1 MGNKR
6 EATSAPATPAQ
17 PRSEKAN
24 SVQKKKD
31 SKKGEESLGAESE
44 NEKHK
49 AAATDD
55 QETPGGQSAKKKDSG
70 KKGAGKANGSAKSAG
85 PDAGGDK
92 KNMMDV
98 DGGGKANKDAGQDA
112 GKSRGKKKHS
122 EGKHEG
128 KGGGGAAKSGE
139 DSVESKLK
147 ADWTPSKVL
156 YSADGKLLLGACG
169 GTTVEVL
176 SVSGGMMLF
185 ELQDHKAAVTDIVL
199 HPVKDTQ
206 VFTSS
211 LDGSIRLWDLT
222 RGELV
227 KAWKCGYPIRHLLL
241 SPDGTKAYASSLKAI
256 PGGHDGDGKPT
267 EAQVVGAVYEIV
279 LDTTKQRRLFKC
291 RNIARL
297 AMSSDGVLAAVSGRE
312 VIVWRENY
320 REPGMCLPD
329 VCVYMC
335 MYMYMDIC
343 VYSHRKTLRSAYYVP
358 CICMY
363 TSTQAGICA
372 T

>member
-6 EATSAPATPAQ
+6 ESTSAPATPAQ

-31 SKKGEESLGAESE
+31 KKRGEESLGADSE
-44 NEKHK
+44 NEKQK
-49 AAATDD
+49 AATDD
-55 QETPGGQSAKKKDSG
+55 QGTPEHSAKKKETG
-70 KKGAGKANGSAKSAG
+70 KKSGSKTNSSAKSAG
-85 PDAGGDK
+85 PDAADK
-92 KNMMDV
+92 KSMMDV
-98 DGGGKANKDAGQDA
+98 DGCAKGNKDAGQDA
-112 GKSRGKKKHS
+112 GKSKAKKKNP

-128 KGGGGAAKSGE
+128 KTVGDAAKSGE
-139 DSVESKLK
+139 DALETKLK

-169 GTTVEVL
+169 GKTVEVL

-227 KAWKCGYPIRHLLL
+227 KAWKCGYPIRHMIL

-256 PGGHDGDGKPT
+256 PGGHHHDGDGKAT
-267 EAQVVGAVYEIV
+267 AAQVVGVVYEIV

-291 RNIARL
+291 CNIARL
-297 AMSSDGVLAAVSGRE
+297 SMSSDGVLAAVSGRE

-320 REPGMCLPD
+320 REPGMLRP
-329 VCVYMC
+329 
-335 MYMYMDIC
+335 
-343 VYSHRKTLRSAYYVP
+343 TLRVQP
-358 CICMY
+358 P
-363 TSTQAGICA
+363 
-372 T
+372 